1 MIFNKDAKKVRK
13 ILFLISL
20 IVFLFSA
27 TCLVYMGYEYYYNK
41 KLNDDLSKRLSQII
55 ENGSNNNK
63 SQNGN
68 IMQSLIHVNSD
79 IKGIIKVR
87 NSKINYP
94 IVQCDNNEFYIK
106 HDVKKNKS
114 KYGTI
119 FIDYRNKLNNNS
131 LAGQNVILY
140 GHNMK
145 DGSMFADLKL
155 FKNKEFYKN
164 NQIVDLAI
172 LPKKYKFQIFSVFV
186 VNADFDYRKIYFH
199 NDEEVSKYLK
209 LIKSSA
215 LYFKNV
221 EFNCEDTMLTLS
233 TCSYDRENARLVV
246 QGKLIKSQ

>member
-63 SQNGN
+63 SQNGS
-68 IMQSLIHVNSD
+68 IMQNLIHVNSD
-79 IKGIIKVR
+79 IKGIIKVN

-119 FIDYRNKLNNNS
+119 FIDCRNKLNNNS

>member
-55 ENGSNNNK
+55 ENESNNNK
-63 SQNGN
+63 SQNGS
-68 IMQSLIHVNSD
+68 IMQNLIHVNSD
-79 IKGIIKVR
+79 IKGIIKVN

-186 VNADFDYRKIYFH
+186 VNADFDYRKVYFH